1 MVTAYPTLLS
11 SVLISW
17 SLNVVLPK
25 VINTSDSQPL
35 SLPLL
40 PKKILVRVELHGS
53 RGWPSKKSRHSHV
66 LLDKLLLY
74 QKVRLSRR
82 TKALPGD
89 IVPEKLGGG
98 K

>member
-1 MVTAYPTLLS
+1 MDTAYPTLLS

-17 SLNVVLPK
+17 SVNVALPK

-35 SLPLL
+35 PLL
-40 PKKILVRVELHGS
+40 PKKLLVRVELHGS